1 MKKYYMAFVD
11 FTEIVN
17 VTADTEQI
25 AAAKAKLTENGL
37 LTEKGNPSQQAVGNL
52 VASVMPQFFEK
63 LKKRISRRQGGI
75 TAVKDTLQK
84 LYDKKEYHGFYLYL
98 TFMYGFVEWAVPEKV
113 ILLPAA
119 PEVLKVFSAEVLSAF
134 EEFLK
139 KNPSES
145 EAPAEDEASDT

>member
-11 FTEIVN
+11 FTEIAN
-17 VTADTEQI
+17 VTADAEQI
-25 AAAKAKLTENGL
+25 AVAKAKLAENGL
-37 LTEKGNPSQQAVGNL
+37 LTEKGNPSQQAVGSL

-63 LKKRISRRQGGI
+63 LKKRIARRQGGI
-75 TAVKDTLQK
+75 SVVKETLQK

-119 PEVLKVFSAEVLSAF
+119 PEVLKVFCAETLSAF
-134 EEFLK
+134 GEFLK
-139 KNPSES
+139 KHPAES
-145 EAPAEDEASDT
+145 EASPEDESSDT